1 MEIVVSEEAQG
12 LKVWKVLDGPRGD
25 SAAKKKVRKSFDIK
39 VTFQLACKVN

>member
-25 SAAKKKVRKSFDIK
+25 SAEKKVRKSFDIK
-39 VTFQLACKVN
+39 ETFQLACKVN